1 MENHCSRALG
11 AEAGGLIWAFSMP
24 HTPADPPTTQTL
36 QLGEASAGPQHS
48 RVIIA
53 VLPNP
58 GLGQFPSTQSTGSPS
73 LPSNQPLQ
81 RKPWVACRVPD
92 TDASGMWAF
101 IHAAPK
107 HSGQAAGVPRQEQP
121 LLPLPFL
128 IIVGSFL
135 SLISCVAPAGTS
147 QV

>member
-1 MENHCSRALG
+1 MQAPSTHVSLLLYFQTLALG
-11 AEAGGLIWAFSMP
+11 NFLPLRAQDHQAF
-24 HTPADPPTTQTL
+24 PP
-36 QLGEASAGPQHS
+36 
-48 RVIIA
+48 I
-53 VLPNP
+53 N
-58 GLGQFPSTQSTGSPS
+58 
-73 LPSNQPLQ
+73 PLQ